1 MEESTVSNFNEK
13 QKNEDPKQYNYVYF
27 NFKQEKN
34 KQYKIGLSSYYNASD
49 TLELIEEK
57 DLD

>member
-1 MEESTVSNFNEK
+1 MENSQNEK
-13 QKNEDPKQYNYVYF
+13 QEENKNNYVYF